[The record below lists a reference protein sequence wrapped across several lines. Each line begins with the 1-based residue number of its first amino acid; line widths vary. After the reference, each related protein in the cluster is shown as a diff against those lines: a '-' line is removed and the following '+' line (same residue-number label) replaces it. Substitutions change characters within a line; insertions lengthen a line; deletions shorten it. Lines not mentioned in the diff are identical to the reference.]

1 MRIAFVGKGGSGK
14 TTVSALFCAS
24 VERSGRPLL
33 AIDADINMH
42 LGEKLGFPPM
52 APDHYLSSA
61 GPRDAIRRH
70 LMGSNVRVAALA
82 QFLKTTPPAKG
93 SVLFRLSAADEL
105 LDRHALRRGTMRFM
119 VVGTYSE
126 EAIGA
131 SCYHTQL
138 AILENILSHT
148 VDDDGIIVVDMV
160 AGVDAFANSLHAQF
174 DLLVVVVEATRSS
187 LDVYESFLRLAREAG
202 VADAVAVVGNQ
213 IESPEDRAFL
223 DSHIPADRFIGGLGR
238 SPHVRSRDRDGGAF
252 DISRLD
258 AADQKV
264 LSAVL
269 ARATA
274 SAMAPASRLHLLHQL
289 HRRYIRQD
297 SIHQRFGDL
306 SPQIDPAFSYPQP
319 ARQPQFK

>member
-24 VERSGRPLL
+24 AARNGRRLL

-52 APDHYLSSA
+52 AAENYLSSA
-61 GPRDAIRRH
+61 GPKEAIRRH
-70 LMGSNVRVAALA
+70 LMGSNARVASLA
-82 QFLKTTPPAKG
+82 QFLKTTPPAEG
-93 SVLFRLSAADEL
+93 SALFHLAAADER
-105 LDRHALRRGTMRFM
+105 LDRYALHRGTMRFM

-174 DLLVVVVEATRSS
+174 DLLVVVVEPTRSS
-187 LDVYESFLRLAREAG
+187 LEVYDNFLKLAQEAG

-213 IESPEDRAFL
+213 IESPEDREFL
-223 DSHIPADRFIGGLGR
+223 GAYIPSDRLIGALGR
-238 SPHVRSRDRDGGAF
+238 SPHVRGRDRDGGAF

-258 AADQKV
+258 GADQLVLDAV
-264 LSAVL
+264 LS
-269 ARATA
+269 RAAA
-274 SAMAPASRLHLLHQL
+274 SALPPESRLRLLHEL

-297 SIHQRFGDL
+297 SIRQRFGDL
-306 SPQIDPAFSYPQP
+306 SQQIDPTFAYPQH
-319 ARQPQFK
+319 AHQP